1 MAYIDWIV
9 LGITLAFIVFYGAW
23 KSLRDRSGEG
33 FLRGSDQSWFTM
45 GVSVMATQASA
56 ITFLSA
62 PGLGYESGLRFV
74 QFYFGLPLAIIL
86 VCAVFVPLY
95 YRLNVYTAYEFLE
108 KRFDVRVRMFTAF
121 LFLVQRGLA
130 AGITIFAPALILS
143 TILGWRLD
151 VTNIIVGALVIIYT
165 VSGGTKAVSMTQK
178 WQMGIIMLGL
188 VFSFVLLLNDI
199 SPHLTFSETLHFAG
213 TLDKMKAIDFSFD
226 LSERYTV
233 WSGLTGGFFL
243 ALSYF
248 GTDQSQVQ
256 RYLGGKSITE
266 SRAGL
271 LFNAVLKI
279 PMQFFILFIGVLVFV
294 FFTIE
299 RPPLHFNETA
309 VTLLSDS
316 SAQQVELRERKFV
329 KIHEEIQRNRIWWKD
344 EGMREAITPQLQ
356 SYILEESK
364 LRNEVK
370 AIIAHEQSEAKDTN
384 YVFLYFV
391 LNHLP
396 KGIVGLIIAMILSAA
411 MSSTASELNALTTTT
426 AVDFYQRIGKRKAN
440 LYTSRLITVGWG
452 LMAILFAMLANL
464 FDNLIEMVNLL
475 GSLFYGTILGVFV
488 VAFFI
493 KPVRGGGVFPAAI
506 ISQIAVLFL
515 HYWQSHGGPQLGY
528 LWYNLVGCIVVV
540 VLSISIHMFIKPKD
554 VG

>member
-1 MAYIDWIV
+1 MTHIDWIV
-9 LGITLAFIVFYGAW
+9 LAVTLLFIVFYGAY
-23 KSLRDRSGEG
+23 KNMRVRSEGG
-33 FLRGSDQSWFTM
+33 FLRGQDQSWFTM

-74 QFYFGLPLAIIL
+74 QFYFGLPLAIIV
-86 VCAVFVPLY
+86 VCAFFVPMY
-95 YRLNVYTAYEFLE
+95 YKLNVFTAYEFLE
-108 KRFDVRVRMFTAF
+108 KRFDVRVRLFTAF

-151 VTNIIVGALVIIYT
+151 LTCIAVGVLVIVYT

-188 VFSFVLLLNDI
+188 VFSFVLLWGDI
-199 SPHLTFSETLHFAG
+199 SNHLSFKDTIHFAG
-213 TLDKMKAIDFSFD
+213 TLDKMKAIDFSWD

-256 RYLGGKSITE
+256 RYLGGKSISE

-299 RPPLHFNETA
+299 KPPLHFNQTA
-309 VTLLSDS
+309 VELLSDS
-316 SAQQVELRERKFV
+316 AAQEVRLREVKFER
-329 KIHEEIQRNRIWWKD
+329 IHNEIQRNRIWWTD
-344 EGMREAITPQLQ
+344 PSMRESIAPQLE
-356 SYILEESK
+356 SYIKQEK
-364 LRNEVK
+364 ILRNEVK
-370 AIIAHEQSEAKDTN
+370 AIIAREQEEAKDTN

-396 KGIVGLIIAMILSAA
+396 IGVVGLIIAMILSAA
-411 MSSTASELNALTTTT
+411 MSSTAGELNALTTTT
-426 AVDFYQRIGKRKAN
+426 AVDFYQRLGKREATLKA
-440 LYTSRLITVGWG
+440 SRLMTAGWG
-452 LMAILFAMLANL
+452 VLAIVFAMLANL

-475 GSLFYGTILGVFV
+475 GSLFYGTILGVFI
-488 VAFFI
+488 VAFVFKKI
-493 KPVRGGGVFPAAI
+493 KGACVFPAAV
-506 ISQIAVLFL
+506 ISQLAVLLL
-515 HYWQSHGGPQLGY
+515 HFWQTAGGPQVGY
-528 LWYNLVGCIVVV
+528 LWYNLVGCVLVV
-540 VLSISIHMFIKPKD
+540 VLSFVCHLFIRPNK
-554 VG
+554 

>member
-1 MAYIDWIV
+1 MTHIDWIV
-9 LGITLAFIVFYGAW
+9 LGVTLLFIVFYGAY
-23 KSLRDRSGEG
+23 KNMRVRSEGG
-33 FLRGSDQSWFTM
+33 FLRGKDQSWFTM

-74 QFYFGLPLAIIL
+74 QFYFGLPLAIII
-86 VCAVFVPLY
+86 VCAFFVPMY
-95 YRLNVYTAYEFLE
+95 YKLNVYTAYEFLE
-108 KRFDVRVRMFTAF
+108 KRFDVRVRLFTAF

-143 TILGWRLD
+143 TILGWRLEL
-151 VTNIIVGALVIIYT
+151 TCIAVGLLVIIYT

-188 VFSFVLLLNDI
+188 VFSFVLLWGDI
-199 SPHLTFSETLHFAG
+199 SNHLSFKDTIHFAG
-213 TLDKMKAIDFSFD
+213 TLDKMKAIDFSWD

-256 RYLGGKSITE
+256 RYLGGKSIAE

-299 RPPLHFNETA
+299 KPPLHFNQTA
-309 VTLLSDS
+309 VELLSDS
-316 SAQQVELRERKFV
+316 AAQEVRLREVKFER
-329 KIHEEIQRNRIWWKD
+329 IHNDIQRNRIWWTD
-344 EGMREAITPQLQ
+344 PAMRESIAPQLAF
-356 SYILEESK
+356 YIKQEQV

-370 AIIAHEQSEAKDTN
+370 AIIASEQEEAKDTN

-396 KGIVGLIIAMILSAA
+396 IGVVGLIIAMILSAA
-411 MSSTASELNALTTTT
+411 MSSTAGELNALTTTT
-426 AVDFYQRIGKRKAN
+426 AVDFYQRLGKKEAT
-440 LYTSRLITVGWG
+440 LKVSRLMTAGWG
-452 LMAILFAMLANL
+452 LLAIVFAMLANL

-475 GSLFYGTILGVFV
+475 GSLFYGTILGVFI
-488 VAFFI
+488 VAFVF
-493 KPVRGGGVFPAAI
+493 KRVKGFCVFPAAVA
-506 ISQIAVLFL
+506 SQVAVLTL
-515 HYWQSHGGPQLGY
+515 HFWQSAGGPQIGY
-528 LWYNLVGCIVVV
+528 LWYNLVGCLLVV
-540 VLSISIHMFIKPKD
+540 VLSFVCHLFIRPNK
-554 VG
+554 

>member
-1 MAYIDWIV
+1 MTHIDWIV
-9 LGITLAFIVFYGAW
+9 LAVTLVFIVFYGAY
-23 KSLRDRSGEG
+23 KNMRVRSEGG
-33 FLRGSDQSWFTM
+33 FLRGEDQSWFTM

-74 QFYFGLPLAIIL
+74 QFYFGLPLAIII
-86 VCAVFVPLY
+86 VCAFFVPMY
-95 YRLNVYTAYEFLE
+95 YKLNVFTAYEFLE
-108 KRFDVRVRMFTAF
+108 KRFDVRVRLFTAF

-151 VTNIIVGALVIIYT
+151 LTCIVVGLLVIVYT

-188 VFSFVLLLNDI
+188 VFSFVLLWGDI
-199 SPHLTFSETLHFAG
+199 SNHLSFKDTIQFAG
-213 TLDKMKAIDFSFD
+213 TLDKMKAIDFSWD

-256 RYLGGKSITE
+256 RYLGGKSIAE

-299 RPPLHFNETA
+299 KPPLHFNQTA
-309 VTLLSDS
+309 VELLSDS
-316 SAQQVELRERKFV
+316 AVQEVQLREAKFER
-329 KIHEEIQRNRIWWKD
+329 IHNEIQRNRIWWTD
-344 EGMREAITPQLQ
+344 PSMRESIAPQLQ
-356 SYILEESK
+356 SYIQQEQK

-370 AIIAHEQSEAKDTN
+370 TIIAREQEEAKDTN

-396 KGIVGLIIAMILSAA
+396 IGVVGLIIAMILSAA
-411 MSSTASELNALTTTT
+411 MSSTAGELNALTTTT
-426 AVDFYQRIGKRKAN
+426 AVDFYQRLGKREATLKV
-440 LYTSRLITVGWG
+440 SRLMTAGWG
-452 LMAILFAMLANL
+452 VLAIIFAMLANL

-475 GSLFYGTILGVFV
+475 GSLFYGTILGVFI
-488 VAFFI
+488 VAFVFKKI
-493 KPVRGGGVFPAAI
+493 KGSCVFPAAI
-506 ISQIAVLFL
+506 ISQLAVLLL
-515 HYWQSHGGPQLGY
+515 HFWQTAGGPQVGY
-528 LWYNLVGCIVVV
+528 LWYNLVGCVLVV
-540 VLSISIHMFIKPKD
+540 VLSFVCQLFIRTSK
-554 VG
+554 

>member
-1 MAYIDWIV
+1 MTHIDWIV
-9 LGITLAFIVFYGAW
+9 LGVTLLFIVFYGAY
-23 KSLRDRSGEG
+23 KNMRVRSEGG
-33 FLRGSDQSWFTM
+33 FLRGKDQSWFTM

-74 QFYFGLPLAIIL
+74 QFYFGLPLAIII
-86 VCAVFVPLY
+86 VCAFFVPMY
-95 YRLNVYTAYEFLE
+95 YKLNVYTAYEFLE
-108 KRFDVRVRMFTAF
+108 KRFDVRVRLFTAF

-143 TILGWRLD
+143 TILGWRLEL
-151 VTNIIVGALVIIYT
+151 TCIAVGLLVIIYT

-188 VFSFVLLLNDI
+188 VFSFVLLWGDI
-199 SPHLTFSETLHFAG
+199 SNHLSFKDTIHFAG
-213 TLDKMKAIDFSFD
+213 TLDKMKAIDFSWD

-256 RYLGGKSITE
+256 RYLGGKSIAE

-299 RPPLHFNETA
+299 KPPLHFNQTA
-309 VTLLSDS
+309 VELLSDS
-316 SAQQVELRERKFV
+316 AAQEVRLREVKFER
-329 KIHEEIQRNRIWWKD
+329 IHNDIQRNRIWWTD
-344 EGMREAITPQLQ
+344 PAMRESIAPQLAF
-356 SYILEESK
+356 YIKQEQV

-370 AIIAHEQSEAKDTN
+370 AIIASEQEEAKDTN

-396 KGIVGLIIAMILSAA
+396 IGVVGLIIAMILSAA
-411 MSSTASELNALTTTT
+411 MSSTAGELNALTTTT
-426 AVDFYQRIGKRKAN
+426 AVDFYQRLGKKEAT
-440 LYTSRLITVGWG
+440 LKVSRLMTAGWG
-452 LMAILFAMLANL
+452 LLAIVFAMLANL

-475 GSLFYGTILGVFV
+475 GSLFYGTILGVFI
-488 VAFFI
+488 VALVFKRI
-493 KPVRGGGVFPAAI
+493 KGICVFPAAVA
-506 ISQIAVLFL
+506 SQVAVLTL
-515 HYWQSHGGPQLGY
+515 HFWQSAGGPQIGY
-528 LWYNLVGCIVVV
+528 LWYNLVGCLLVV
-540 VLSISIHMFIKPKD
+540 VLSFVCHLFIRPNK
-554 VG
+554 